1 MKHLALRVT
10 FALLSSLIATN
21 ALAGDDKFYAVGNI
35 GVAFLGSEDLTYS
48 DTTLTA
54 TSKADFD
61 ASFAGGGTFGYY
73 LTDNWRVEGEV
84 MYRRNDM
91 KDLSLEGVGASTGGD
106 FASLSLGVSALYEFQ
121 PTDNPRLKTYVGAGV
136 AFVQEID
143 IDFEIDSME
152 TSFET
157 DETGL
162 QLQAGAR
169 YDLKDRPFMDLGA
182 RYLTVSGA
190 QMEFPA
196 DTSRTIES
204 DYSPLTLSLGLGW
217 RF

>member
-1 MKHLALRVT
+1 MKHLASIST
-10 FALLSSLIATN
+10 ALTLSLFIGNEAM
-21 ALAGDDKFYAVGNI
+21 ADDDRFYVSGNLGVG
-35 GVAFLGSEDLTYS
+35 FLGSETLSYS
-48 DTTLTA
+48 DPSQSSTA
-54 TSKADFD
+54 KAEFD

-73 LTDNWRVEGEV
+73 VTDNWRLEADL
-84 MYRRNDM
+84 MYRRNDL
-91 KDLSLEGVGASTGGD
+91 KNITLDGVGFSTGGD
-106 FASLSLGVSALYEFQ
+106 FASLSFGVNALYEFQ
-121 PTDNPRLKTYVGAGV
+121 PTSNPKLKTYVGAGI

-143 IDFEIDSME
+143 IDFEVDSTE

-169 YDLKDRPFMDLGA
+169 YDLNERFFMDLTA

-190 QMEFPA
+190 RMEFQGDA
-196 DTSRTIES
+196 SRVVES
-204 DYSPLTLSLGLGW
+204 DYSPLTFSLGLGW

>member
-1 MKHLALRVT
+1 MKHLALKMTV
-10 FALLSSLIATN
+10 A
-21 ALAGDDKFYAVGNI
+21 ALALTFGLNAQADDNKYYATGNVGI
-35 GVAFLGSEDLTYS
+35 GFLGSEDLTYS
-48 DTTLTA
+48 DSALTA
-54 TSKADFD
+54 TAEADFD

-91 KDLSLEGVGASTGGD
+91 KDITLGGVGASTGGD
-106 FASLSLGVSALYEFQ
+106 FASLSLGISALYEFQ
-121 PTDNPRLKTYVGAGV
+121 PTNNPRLKTYVGAGV

-143 IDFEIDSME
+143 IDFEVDSVE
-152 TSFET
+152 NSFET

-169 YDLKDRPFMDLGA
+169 YDLNDRLFMDLTA

-196 DTSRTIES
+196 DTSRTIEA
-204 DYSPLTLSLGLGW
+204 DYSPLTLSLGVGW

>member
-1 MKHLALRVT
+1 MKHFTLIASAL
-10 FALLSSLIATN
+10 LLSSLIAGN
-21 ALAGDDKFYAVGNI
+21 ALADDDRYYVTGNVGI
-35 GVAFLGSEDLTYS
+35 GFLGSEDLTYS
-48 DTTLTA
+48 DSVQTA
-54 TSKADFD
+54 TAEADFD
-61 ASFAGGGTFGYY
+61 ASFAGGGTIGYY
-73 LTDNWRVEGEV
+73 LTDRWRVEGEL

-91 KDLSLEGVGASTGGD
+91 QEITLAGVGTSPEGD
-106 FASLSLGVSALYEFQ
+106 FASLSLGISALYEFQ
-121 PTDNPRLKTYVGAGV
+121 PTDNPRLKTYVGAGLV
-136 AFVQEID
+136 FVQEID
-143 IDFEIDSME
+143 IDFEVDSVE

-169 YDLKDRPFMDLGA
+169 YDLNDRLFMDLTA

-196 DTSRTIES
+196 DTTRSIEA

>member
-1 MKHLALRVT
+1 MKHLALTTTVAVLT
-10 FALLSSLIATN
+10 SLIGTN
-21 ALAGDDKFYAVGNI
+21 ALADDDKFYATGNI
-35 GVAFLGSEDLTYS
+35 GIGFLGSEDLIYS
-48 DTTLTA
+48 DSALTA
-54 TSKADFD
+54 TSEADFD

-91 KDLSLEGVGASTGGD
+91 KGITLGGVGTSTGGD

-169 YDLKDRPFMDLGA
+169 YDLNDRLFMDLTA

-190 QMEFPA
+190 KMEFPA

>member
-1 MKHLALRVT
+1 MKHLAIT
-10 FALLSSLIATN
+10 MAFALLSSLIATN
-21 ALAGDDKFYAVGNI
+21 AQADDDKYYATGNI
-35 GVAFLGSEDLTYS
+35 GIGFLGSEDLTYS
-48 DTTLTA
+48 DSVLTA
-54 TSKADFD
+54 TSEADFD

-73 LTDNWRVEGEV
+73 LSDNWRVEGEV

-91 KDLSLEGVGASTGGD
+91 KDITLGGVGTSTGGD
-106 FASLSLGVSALYEFQ
+106 FASLSLAVSALYEFQ
-121 PTDNPRLKTYVGAGV
+121 LTDNPRLKTYVGAGV

-143 IDFEIDSME
+143 IDFEIDSAE

-169 YDLKDRPFMDLGA
+169 YDLNDRLFVDLTA

-190 QMEFPA
+190 KLEFPA

>member
-1 MKHLALRVT
+1 MKHLALIVKVGVLS
-10 FALLSSLIATN
+10 LLIGTN
-21 ALAGDDKFYAVGNI
+21 ALADDDKYYVTGNVGI
-35 GVAFLGSEDLTYS
+35 GFLGSEDLTYS
-48 DTTLTA
+48 DSMLTA
-54 TSKADFD
+54 TVKADFD

-73 LTDNWRVEGEV
+73 LTDNWRVEGEI

-91 KDLSLEGVGASTGGD
+91 KDITLGGVGASTGGD

-143 IDFEIDSME
+143 IDFEIDSVE

-169 YDLKDRPFMDLGA
+169 YDLNDRLFLDFTA
-182 RYLTVSGA
+182 KYLTVSGA
-190 QMEFPA
+190 KMEFPA
-196 DTSRTIES
+196 DTSRTVEA

>member
-1 MKHLALRVT
+1 MKHSALGMML
-10 FALLSSLIATN
+10 FAISMLIGN
-21 ALAGDDKFYAVGNI
+21 PALAEDDRYYVTGNVGI
-35 GVAFLGSEDLTYS
+35 GFLGSEDLTYS
-48 DTTLTA
+48 DSALTA
-54 TSKADFD
+54 TAEADFD
-61 ASFAGGGTFGYY
+61 ASFSGGGTFGYY
-73 LTDNWRVEGEV
+73 LTDNWRLEGEL

-91 KDLSLEGVGASTGGD
+91 KDITLGGVGTSTGGD

-121 PTDNPRLKTYVGAGV
+121 PTDNPRLKTYVGAGF

-143 IDFEIDSME
+143 IDFEVNAME

-169 YDLKDRPFMDLGA
+169 YDLGDRLFLDLTA

-190 QMEFPA
+190 RLEFPA
-196 DTSRTIES
+196 DTSRSVES

>member
-1 MKHLALRVT
+1 MKHLALT
-10 FALLSSLIATN
+10 MAFALSSSLIATN
-21 ALAGDDKFYAVGNI
+21 ALADDDKFYATGNI
-35 GVAFLGSEDLTYS
+35 GIGFLSSEDLTYS
-48 DTTLTA
+48 DSALTA
-54 TSKADFD
+54 TSEADFD

-73 LTDNWRVEGEV
+73 WTDNWRVEGEV

-91 KDLSLEGVGASTGGD
+91 KDITLGGVGASTGGD
-106 FASLSLGVSALYEFQ
+106 FASLSFGVSALYEFQ
-121 PTDNPRLKTYVGAGV
+121 PTDNPRLKTYVGAGF

-143 IDFEIDSME
+143 IDFEIDSAE

-169 YDLKDRPFMDLGA
+169 YDVNDRMFVDLTA

-190 QMEFPA
+190 KLEFPA
-196 DTSRTIES
+196 DTSRTIKS

>member
-1 MKHLALRVT
+1 MKHLAPSMTV
-10 FALLSSLIATN
+10 AILSSLIGTN
-21 ALAGDDKFYAVGNI
+21 ALADDDKFYATGNI
-35 GVAFLGSEDLTYS
+35 GIGFLGSEDLTYS
-48 DTTLTA
+48 DSTLTA
-54 TSKADFD
+54 TSEADFD
-61 ASFAGGGTFGYY
+61 ASFAGGGSFGYY

-91 KDLSLEGVGASTGGD
+91 KDITLGGVGASTGGD

-143 IDFEIDSME
+143 IDFEIDSAE

-157 DETGL
+157 DETAL

-169 YDLKDRPFMDLGA
+169 YDLNDRMFVDLTA
-182 RYLTVSGA
+182 RYLTVSSA
-190 QMEFPA
+190 KMEFPA
-196 DTSRTIES
+196 DTSRTIEA
-204 DYSPLTLSLGLGW
+204 DYSPLTLSVGLGW

>member
-1 MKHLALRVT
+1 MKH
-10 FALLSSLIATN
+10 FALVATTVILSSFVGSN
-21 ALAGDDKFYAVGNI
+21 AVADDKKYYATGNVGI
-35 GVAFLGSEDLTYS
+35 GFLGSETLTYS
-48 DTTLTA
+48 DSLLTA
-54 TSKADFD
+54 TSEAEFD
-61 ASFAGGGTFGYY
+61 PSFAGGGTLGYY
-73 LTDNWRVEGEV
+73 LTDNWRLEGEL

-91 KDLSLEGVGASTGGD
+91 KDITLGGVGTSPEGD
-106 FASLSLGVSALYEFQ
+106 FASLSLGVSALYEIQ
-121 PTDNPRLKTYVGAGV
+121 PTDNPRLKTYVGAGLV
-136 AFVQEID
+136 FVQEID

-169 YDLKDRPFMDLGA
+169 YDLNDRLFMDLTA

-190 QMEFPA
+190 RMEFPA
-196 DTSRTIES
+196 DTSRTVES

>member
-1 MKHLALRVT
+1 MKQLAAKMTLVIV
-10 FALLSSLIATN
+10 SSLIGTN
-21 ALAGDDKFYAVGNI
+21 ALADDDRYYATGNI
-35 GVAFLGSEDLTYS
+35 GIGFLGSEDLTYS
-48 DTTLTA
+48 DSTLTA
-54 TSKADFD
+54 TSEADFD

-73 LTDNWRVEGEV
+73 LTDNWRIEGEV

-91 KDLSLEGVGASTGGD
+91 KDITLGGVGTSTGGD

-143 IDFEIDSME
+143 IDFEIDSAE

-157 DETGL
+157 DETAL

-169 YDLKDRPFMDLGA
+169 YDLNDRMFVDLTA

-190 QMEFPA
+190 KMEFPA
-196 DTSRTIES
+196 DTSRTIEA
-204 DYSPLTLSLGLGW
+204 DYSPLTLSVGLGW

>member
-1 MKHLALRVT
+1 MKHLASISI
-10 FALLSSLIATN
+10 ALSLSLFISNDAM
-21 ALAGDDKFYAVGNI
+21 ADDDRFYVSGNLGVG
-35 GVAFLGSEDLTYS
+35 FLGSETLSYS
-48 DTTLTA
+48 DPSQSSTA
-54 TSKADFD
+54 KAEFD

-73 LTDNWRVEGEV
+73 VTDNWRLEADL
-84 MYRRNDM
+84 MYRRNDL
-91 KDLSLEGVGASTGGD
+91 KNITLDGVGFSTGGD
-106 FASLSLGVSALYEFQ
+106 FASLSFGVNALYEFQ
-121 PTDNPRLKTYVGAGV
+121 PTSNPKLKTYVGAGI

-143 IDFEIDSME
+143 IDFEVDSTE

-169 YDLKDRPFMDLGA
+169 YDLNERFFMDLTA

-190 QMEFPA
+190 RMEFQGDA
-196 DTSRTIES
+196 SRVVES
-204 DYSPLTLSLGLGW
+204 DYSPLTFSLGLGW

>member
-1 MKHLALRVT
+1 MKHLALATSIV
-10 FALLSSLIATN
+10 LLSPLVGTN
-21 ALAGDDKFYAVGNI
+21 ALADDEKFYATGNI
-35 GVAFLGSEDLTYS
+35 GIGFLGSEDLTYS
-48 DTTLTA
+48 DSTLTA
-54 TSKADFD
+54 TSEADFD

-73 LTDNWRVEGEV
+73 LSDNWRVEGEL

-91 KDLSLEGVGASTGGD
+91 KDITLDGVGASTGGD
-106 FASLSLGVSALYEFQ
+106 FASLSFGISALYEFQ

-143 IDFEIDSME
+143 IDFEIDAAE

-169 YDLKDRPFMDLGA
+169 YDLNDRLFVDLTA

-190 QMEFPA
+190 RMEFPA
-196 DTSRTIES
+196 DTSRTVES
-204 DYSPLTLSLGLGW
+204 DYSPVTLSLGLGW

>member
-1 MKHLALRVT
+1 MKHLTLIATTV
-10 FALLSSLIATN
+10 LLSSLSGGN
-21 ALAGDDKFYAVGNI
+21 ALADGKKYYATGTVGI
-35 GVAFLGSEDLTYS
+35 GFLGSETLTYS
-48 DTTLTA
+48 DDSLTA
-54 TSKADFD
+54 TADADFD
-61 ASFAGGGTFGYY
+61 ASFAGGGTLGYY
-73 LTDNWRVEGEV
+73 LNDNWRLEGEI

-91 KDLSLEGVGASTGGD
+91 QEITLGGVGTSPEGD
-106 FASLSLGVSALYEFQ
+106 FASLSFAISALYEFQ
-121 PTDNPRLKTYVGAGV
+121 PTDNPRLKTYVGAGL

-169 YDLKDRPFMDLGA
+169 YDLNDRLFMDLTA
-182 RYLTVSGA
+182 RYLAVSGA
-190 QMEFPA
+190 RMEFPA

>member
-1 MKHLALRVT
+1 MKHLALKLTV
-10 FALLSSLIATN
+10 AVLSSLIATS
-21 ALAGDDKFYAVGNI
+21 AFADDDKYYVTGNI
-35 GVAFLGSEDLTYS
+35 GVGFLGSEDLTYS
-48 DTTLTA
+48 DSVLTA
-54 TSKADFD
+54 TSEADFD

-91 KDLSLEGVGASTGGD
+91 KDITLGGVGTSTGGD
-106 FASLSLGVSALYEFQ
+106 FASLSLGVNALYEFQ
-121 PTDNPRLKTYVGAGV
+121 LTDNPRLKAYVGAGV

-143 IDFEIDSME
+143 IDFEIDSAE

-169 YDLKDRPFMDLGA
+169 YDLNERLFLDFTA
-182 RYLTVSGA
+182 RYLAVSGA
-190 QMEFPA
+190 KMEFPS
-196 DTSRTIES
+196 DSSRTVEA

>member
-1 MKHLALRVT
+1 MKHLATKMTLVI
-10 FALLSSLIATN
+10 LSSLVVAD
-21 ALAGDDKFYAVGNI
+21 ALADDDTYYATGNI
-35 GVAFLGSEDLTYS
+35 GIGFLGSEDLTYS
-48 DTTLTA
+48 DSVLTA
-54 TSKADFD
+54 TSEADFD

-73 LTDNWRVEGEV
+73 LTDNWRLEGEV
-84 MYRRNDM
+84 MYRRNDL
-91 KDLSLEGVGASTGGD
+91 KDITLGGVGTSTGGD
-106 FASLSLGVSALYEFQ
+106 FASLSFGVSALYEFQ
-121 PTDNPRLKTYVGAGV
+121 PTDNPRLKTYVGAGL

-143 IDFEIDSME
+143 IDFEIDSAE

-169 YDLKDRPFMDLGA
+169 YDLNDRLFLDMTA
-182 RYLTVSGA
+182 RYLAVSGA
-190 QMEFPA
+190 KLEFPA
-196 DTSRTIES
+196 DTSRTVES